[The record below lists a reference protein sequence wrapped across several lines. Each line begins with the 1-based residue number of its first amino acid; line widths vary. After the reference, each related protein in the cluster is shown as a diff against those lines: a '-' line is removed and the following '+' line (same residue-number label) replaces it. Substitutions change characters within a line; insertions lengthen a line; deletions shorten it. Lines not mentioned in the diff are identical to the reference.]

1 MSLADDHLTDS
12 FEAERKSGE
21 RFGFGDNWRNFLSL
35 LDEDRITR
43 AEDSLRHMLGVKD
56 LTGRSF
62 LDIGSGS
69 GLFSLAARRLGARV
83 MSFDYDPGSVWCT
96 RALRRRYCHGDA
108 DWQIE
113 RGSALD
119 AEYLGSLGQ
128 FDVVYSWGVLHHT
141 GDMWRALEQA
151 ERCVAPGGQL
161 FVAIYNDQGGA
172 SKRWLGVKRIYNRL
186 PRWLRPLWAAL
197 VYLPIELRLFAVFLI
212 RGKPLDYF
220 RRIANFH
227 SPRGMSWWHD
237 KLDWIGGYPFEVAT
251 PEALFEFSAAKGYR
265 LTKLA
270 TRAGRH
276 GCNELVFSKPAG
288 N

>member
-1 MSLADDHLTDS
+1 MTLANDS
-12 FEAERKSGE
+12 FDLERRQGQ
-21 RFGFGDNWRNFLSL
+21 RFGFGENWRNFLSL

-43 AEDSLRHMLGVKD
+43 AEASLKQMLGSDD
-56 LTGRSF
+56 LRGLRF

-83 MSFDYDPGSVWCT
+83 LSFDFDPSSVWCT
-96 RALRRRYCHGDA
+96 RELRRRYFEADP

-113 RGSALD
+113 RGSVLD
-119 AEYLGSLGQ
+119 ADYIAGLGQ

-151 ERCVAPGGQL
+151 DRCVAPGGQL

-172 SKRWLGVKRIYNRL
+172 SKRWLKVKQIYNRL
-186 PRWLRPLWAAL
+186 PRLLRPLWASL
-197 VYLPIELRLFAVFLI
+197 VYLPIELRLFSVFVI

-251 PEALFEFSAAKGYR
+251 PEALFDFFRARGYE
-265 LTKLA
+265 LTKMA

-276 GCNELVFSKPAG
+276 GCNELVFRRRRP
-288 N
+288 